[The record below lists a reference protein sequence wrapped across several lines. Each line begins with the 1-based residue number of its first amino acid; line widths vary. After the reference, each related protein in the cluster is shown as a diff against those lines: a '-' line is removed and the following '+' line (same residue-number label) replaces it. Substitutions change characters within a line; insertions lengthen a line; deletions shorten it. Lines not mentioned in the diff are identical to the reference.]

1 MPDVINSTAF
11 GTGTLNVRH
20 NALILRVRHI
30 SAFVENNS
38 DIFLYVN
45 KVQSLKLF
53 NDIYIHF
60 ALEKEIGKIIILK
73 KHPET
78 LHSILNF
85 TSSY

>member
-20 NALILRVRHI
+20 NALILQVRHI

-45 KVQSLKLF
+45 KVQSLSFLM
-53 NDIYIHF
+53 ISI
-60 ALEKEIGKIIILK
+60 
-73 KHPET
+73 
-78 LHSILNF
+78 SILH
-85 TSSY
+85 